1 MPIDNP
7 QHKRY
12 AIIDVETTGLK
23 AGQERITE
31 IAVLIH
37 DGGAQV
43 LDTFSSLVN
52 PEKKFLTASLKSRV

>member
-37 DGGAQV
+37 DGRRCWI
-43 LDTFSSLVN
+43 L
-52 PEKKFLTASLKSRV
+52 